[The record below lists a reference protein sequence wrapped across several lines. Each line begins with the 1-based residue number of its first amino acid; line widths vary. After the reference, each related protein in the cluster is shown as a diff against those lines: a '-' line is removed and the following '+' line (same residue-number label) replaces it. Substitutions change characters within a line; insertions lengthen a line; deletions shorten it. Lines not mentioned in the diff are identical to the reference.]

1 MLFRCHPCRDG
12 DAKKAINFHIC
23 QIIPIFAV
31 LREIGDKEV
40 PYLFF
45 RIIQMEK
52 TNILQTIAPTLEE
65 IGCFLVEIDITRD
78 NDITIAIEK
87 ETGDIDLEDCIKVN
101 DVVVNAFDRDVEDYS
116 LTVTSAG
123 LDQPFKVLR
132 QYLKA
137 VGTSVDVRLKGGKK
151 LTGTLVSADETGIAL
166 GYSQKEAVEGKKKK
180 VLVEHEDRFT
190 FEEINSVIPHIE
202 FSK

>member
-1 MLFRCHPCRDG
+1 M
-12 DAKKAINFHIC
+12 
-23 QIIPIFAV
+23 

-180 VLVEHEDRFT
+180 VLVEHEDRFS